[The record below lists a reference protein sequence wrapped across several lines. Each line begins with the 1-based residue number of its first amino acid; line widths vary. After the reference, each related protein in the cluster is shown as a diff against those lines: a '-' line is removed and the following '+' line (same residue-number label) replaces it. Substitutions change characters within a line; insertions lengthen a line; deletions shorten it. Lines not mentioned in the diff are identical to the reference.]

1 MDCSP
6 DEHLPSQHEP
16 AHVHARRPDP
26 GLTWSIA
33 NIYPASPDDA
43 APKWEIRSHPP
54 RQLVGLEGHYKSQG
68 FGVPVRPVSPFSD
81 LSCNRS

>member
-6 DEHLPSQHEP
+6 D
-16 AHVHARRPDP
+16 ARRPDP